1 MDEKYQARNNGQV
14 DEPEKTKKQEREESS
29 AKVAKVAAKGA
40 AEYFA
45 PGVGG
50 KAVDMI
56 SKTEAGQQVLNR
68 AGKTLAKNPITG
80 RMAKKLDDQ
89 GMVDAADSAMDMIS
103 GDPSKASMNSTQGLN
118 GNKLPS
124 STSKTNSNNNQLS
137 NKNMSNPTN
146 NKEDLSESNQN
157 EDTKNDNSFFNDL
170 ASDSIGNL
178 IFKAVGKKYVII
190 AALIFFFLVLIMTSI
205 VSAKDFGNLDLTNK
219 AESIIGT
226 GGTRACTTDEI
237 ESSLVYVGDSRMLGM
252 QSSLGNSNISYIAE
266 SSQGY
271 NWLKD
276 TASLSIDSAIQNN
289 EDSVIVLGLGV
300 NDLYN
305 VDNYISYYNDLK
317 NKYPNNTFY
326 VLSVNP
332 VDESKTINNG
342 YSVTNAEIDSFNK
355 KLKASFS
362 EYYIDSN
369 SSLSSIGSSDGLHY
383 DSDTDKNI
391 HNSVISGIN
400 SSGKVACGASSDY
413 AVSLETVAMWYIEN
427 VNTYTCNTSGK
438 FQNCRKKYKTPFGS
452 RKFGDDCTEFVSA
465 YMSFISGTDIPESYS
480 AEMVD
485 PNGVWAQEVEKA
497 GWKAYSS
504 DEIGSLQMGD
514 VLIAHS
520 GSLYSTKGQHGEIYI
535 NESQTFGW
543 GTIKKSYPTN
553 NTISTTYENGHVH
566 FRDNGHDY
574 ITVYRFEG

>member
-1 MDEKYQARNNGQV
+1 MDEKYQARNNGQGN
-14 DEPEKTKKQEREESS
+14 ELPKTKKQEREESS

-50 KAVDMI
+50 KAVDII

-68 AGKTLAKNPITG
+68 AGKTLAKNPITS

-103 GDPSKASMNSTQGLN
+103 GDPSKVATAGGQGLN
-118 GNKLPS
+118 GNKIPS
-124 STSKTNSNNNQLS
+124 STPKTSSNSNQLS
-137 NKNMSNPTN
+137 NKNLSNSTN
-146 NKEDLSESNQN
+146 NKTDLG
-157 EDTKNDNSFFNDL
+157 DANDNSFFNDL

-226 GGTRACTTDEI
+226 GGTRACTTDEL
-237 ESSLVYVGDSRMLGM
+237 ESSLVYVGDSRMVSM
-252 QSSLGNSNISYIAE
+252 QSSLGNSNINYIAE

-271 NWLKD
+271 NWLKE

-305 VDNYISYYNDLK
+305 IDNYISYYNELK
-317 NKYPNNTFY
+317 DKYPNNTFY

-342 YSVTNAEIDSFNK
+342 YSVTNAEIDSFNE
-355 KLKASFS
+355 KLKSSFS

-369 SSLSSIGSSDGLHY
+369 STLTNIGSSDGLHY

-400 SSGKVACGASSDY
+400 SSGKVACGAAGDY

-427 VNTYTCNTSGK
+427 VNTYQKSTSGK
-438 FQNCRKKYKTPFGS
+438 GTGSRKYYKTPFGE
-452 RKFGDDCTEFVSA
+452 RKFGDDCTEFAAA

-480 AEMVD
+480 GAMVD
-485 PNGVWAQEVEKA
+485 PNGSWAQSVSSA

-504 DEIGSLQMGD
+504 DEIGALQMGD
-514 VLIAHS
+514 ILIAHS
-520 GSLYSTKGQHGEIYI
+520 GSLYSTKGHHAEIYI
-535 NESQTFGW
+535 NASQTFGW
-543 GTIKKSYPTN
+543 GSIKSSYPTS
-553 NTISTTYENGHVH
+553 NTITTSNEGGHVH
-566 FRDNGHDY
+566 FRDNTHDY